1 MKVVKP
7 ETVVIA
13 LMVLAAC
20 GSRRLGPTRADA
32 GADTPDALIEGAGGS
47 AEVDG
52 FAVRLDTKAP
62 AAEGRDAVSVEAA
75 APDTTV
81 STCECGLAS
90 AATCDGWTLWEKVT
104 ASGAH
109 TVGGYCYGSS
119 DPAPDGGDPI
129 VGRVVFDEAGQV
141 VDASGVRVQE
151 LLPSLASYRWPC
163 YANRT
168 ISFACVEG
176 YE

>member
-109 TVGGYCYGSS
+109 NRGWLLLWQLRSGPGRWRSDRRTRCLRRGWSGGRRERSACAGALAVVGL
-119 DPAPDGGDPI
+119 
-129 VGRVVFDEAGQV
+129 V
-141 VDASGVRVQE
+141 
-151 LLPSLASYRWPC
+151 SLALLCESHDSLRV
-163 YANRT
+163 R
-168 ISFACVEG
+168 
-176 YE
+176 